1 MIKIAWNKNYCLD
14 LPKSHRFPMEK
25 YELIPLQLI
34 HEGIFKKS
42 NFFSPNSISQHNILL
57 THEKNYVEKLNKDK
71 LSGKEIREI
80 GFPWSKELYKR
91 EKQIVGGTLECSINA
106 LKHGVSLNVAGG
118 THHAHFNKGSGF
130 CILNDIAISV
140 NTLLKTKKIKK
151 ALIVDLDVHQG
162 DGTAKLFENKKQ
174 VFTFSMHGKKNYPLH
189 KQKSD
194 LDIELDDN
202 TNDLEYLSLLNISLK
217 DILNQFIPDI
227 VFYQCGVDILSTD
240 ELGRLNVSME
250 GCRKR
255 DEIVFNIFK
264 SLNIPVVC
272 TMGGGYSK
280 QIKHILNAHCNTFKT
295 AKKVWEF

>member
-57 THEKNYVEKLNKDK
+57 THENNYVEKLNQDK

-130 CILNDIAISV
+130 CILNDIAITV

-162 DGTAKLFENKKQ
+162 DGTAKLFENKNQ

-217 DILNQFIPDI
+217 DILNQFMPDI
-227 VFYQCGVDILSTD
+227 VFYQCGVDVLSTD

-255 DEIVFNIFK
+255 DEIVFNTFK
-264 SLNIPVVC
+264 KLNIPVVC

>member
-25 YELIPLQLI
+25 YELIPFQLI
-34 HEGIFKKS
+34 HEGIFKKT
-42 NFFSPNSISQHNILL
+42 NFFTPSSISLDHILL
-57 THEKNYVEKLNKDK
+57 THEKKYVEKLNQDK
-71 LSGKEIREI
+71 LSEKEIREI
-80 GFPWSKELYKR
+80 GFPWSKELYIR
-91 EKQIVGGTLECSINA
+91 EKQIVGGTLECSIYA

-130 CILNDIAISV
+130 CILNDIAVAV
-140 NTLLKTKKIKK
+140 NTLLKTNKIKK

-162 DGTAKLFENKKQ
+162 DGTATLFENKKQ

-202 TNDLEYLSLLNISLK
+202 TNDLEYLYLLNISLK
-217 DILNQFIPDI
+217 DILSQFMPDL

-240 ELGRLNVSME
+240 ELGRLNVSLE

-255 DEIVFNIFK
+255 DEIVFSIFK

-280 QIKHILNAHCNTFKT
+280 QIKHILNAHCNTFKM
-295 AKKVWEF
+295 AKKIWEV